1 MDATSDTAQPGS
13 LPELT
18 PLGKRIEHLRIGRGL
33 SKQLLARQAGT
44 SRQQLWR
51 VMTGKSELTGP
62 LRHRLAD
69 ALGIDHRAL
78 EAVAA
83 HGAAGSGAAEADAAL
98 AFGARGGAPPS
109 TFEAYVSAT
118 EWIRATLRSMPAGDV
133 GRQLKRDLLDAI
145 EERAHARGLRLPP
158 HFFTLRGD
166 VINGDL

>member
-1 MDATSDTAQPGS
+1 MDATSDTAQSGS

-18 PLGKRIEHLRIGRGL
+18 PLGKRIELLRIERGL
-33 SKQLLARQAGT
+33 SKQLLARRAGT

-51 VMTGKSELTGP
+51 VMTGKSELTAP

-69 ALGIDHRAL
+69 VLGVDARAL
-78 EAVAA
+78 QGE
-83 HGAAGSGAAEADAAL
+83 GEGEGEG
-98 AFGARGGAPPS
+98 FGLDPLRQGKAPS
-109 TFEAYVSAT
+109 TFEAYVMAT
-118 EWIRATLRSMPAGDV
+118 DWIRATLRSMPAGDV

-158 HFFTLRGD
+158 QFFAVRGE

>member
-1 MDATSDTAQPGS
+1 MDATFDTAQPGS

-18 PLGKRIEHLRIGRGL
+18 PLGKRIELLRIGRGL
-33 SKQLLARQAGT
+33 SKQLLARRAAT

-51 VMTGKSELTGP
+51 VMTGKSELTDP

-69 ALGIDHRAL
+69 VLDVDHRAL
-78 EAVAA
+78 QVVAA
-83 HGAAGSGAAEADAAL
+83 DDAGDESGAAFAL
-98 AFGARGGAPPS
+98 DPLRPGPAPS

-118 EWIRATLRSMPAGDV
+118 DWIRATLRSMPAGDI

-145 EERAHARGLRLPP
+145 EERAHARGVRLPP
-158 HFFTLRGD
+158 QFFALRGE